1 MRCGCNRLLF
11 CEEERRKS
19 LGPVNRHAPAN
30 ASATLLVIG
39 FLVSACS
46 GASTRSLGPDT
57 WRVRCKSS
65 MATCAAKADEV
76 CSDRGYVVISGRSEK
91 QIYGPEGQQ
100 VADERGELVVR
111 CGSERTDATADAGD
125 EGQSGGWRLPPRPD
139 GRPTEQAAPSPAGRP
154 VQKACTP
161 GETQMCVGPGACRGG
176 QACRSDG
183 SGFDPCDCGSSAV
196 QTPPGAPDTAA
207 PSTELDSP
215 SGPNTG
221 SPASDGV
228 KPR

>member
-11 CEEERRKS
+11 CEAERRKS

-111 CGSERTDATADAGD
+111 CGSERTDAPARWATHRASRSKSSRATRAEGLYARRNPNVRWSRGLPRWTGLQERWFRVRSLRLRFIRSPDAP
-125 EGQSGGWRLPPRPD
+125 W
-139 GRPTEQAAPSPAGRP
+139 
-154 VQKACTP
+154 
-161 GETQMCVGPGACRGG
+161 GA
-176 QACRSDG
+176 
-183 SGFDPCDCGSSAV
+183 
-196 QTPPGAPDTAA
+196 
-207 PSTELDSP
+207 
-215 SGPNTG
+215 
-221 SPASDGV
+221 
-228 KPR
+228 

>member
-11 CEEERRKS
+11 CEAERRKS

-100 VADERGELVVR
+100 VADESGELVVR
-111 CGSERTDATADAGD
+111 CGTGPTSVTPDAGD
-125 EGQSGGWRLPPRPD
+125 PGQAGGWRLPPRPR
-139 GRPTEQAAPSPAGRP
+139 GQSAEPGSAGPAGQA
-154 VQKACTP
+154 VHKACTP
-161 GETQMCVGPGACRGG
+161 GETQMCVGPAACRGG

-183 SGFDPCDCGSSAV
+183 SGFEPCDCGSSAT
-196 QTPPGAPDTAA
+196 QTPPAGPGTAA
-207 PSTELDSP
+207 PSTGQGGP
-215 SGPNTG
+215 SAPTTG
-221 SPASDGV
+221 STTPDGT